1 MQTNPLALDEQ
12 LCFPLYS
19 SEKTVVAAYRPLL
32 APLGL
37 TYPQYLVM
45 LALWEEDGQPVS
57 ALGRRLGLDSGTLS
71 PLLKR
76 LEGSGRIQRRRGTAD
91 ERVVTIQLTSEGAA
105 LREDAVGIPSR
116 LFAQLGLEA
125 VEAAELRRLLAKICS
140 TGQATPTRTD
150 NPKDPS

>member
-45 LALWEEDGQPVS
+45 LALWEQDGQPVS
-57 ALGRRLGLDSGTLS
+57 TLGRRLGLDSGTLS

-76 LEGSGRIQRRRGTAD
+76 LEASGRIQRLRGTAD
-91 ERVVTIQLTSEGAA
+91 ERVVTVQLTSEGAA
-105 LREDAVGIPSR
+105 LREDAVGIPAG

-125 VEAAELRRLLAKICS
+125 AEAAELRRLLAKICS
-140 TGQATPTRTD
+140 TGQATPSRND

>member
-19 SEKTVVAAYRPLL
+19 SEKTVVAVYRPLL

-76 LEGSGRIQRRRGTAD
+76 LEASGRVQRHRDAGD
-91 ERVVTIQLTSEGAA
+91 ERVVNVLLTSEGAA
-105 LREDAVGIPSR
+105 LRGDAVGIPAR

-125 VEAAELRRLLAKICS
+125 AEAAELRRLLEKICS
-140 TGQATPTRTD
+140 TGQAKTSRTTY
-150 NPKDPS
+150 P

>member
-57 ALGRRLGLDSGTLS
+57 MLGRRLGLDSGTLS

-76 LEGSGRIQRRRGTAD
+76 LEASGRIQRHRGTAD
-91 ERVVTIQLTSEGAA
+91 ERVVTVQLTSEGAA
-105 LREDAVGIPSR
+105 LREDAVGIPAR

-125 VEAAELRRLLAKICS
+125 AEAVELRRLLAKICS
-140 TGQATPTRTD
+140 TGQATPTRND